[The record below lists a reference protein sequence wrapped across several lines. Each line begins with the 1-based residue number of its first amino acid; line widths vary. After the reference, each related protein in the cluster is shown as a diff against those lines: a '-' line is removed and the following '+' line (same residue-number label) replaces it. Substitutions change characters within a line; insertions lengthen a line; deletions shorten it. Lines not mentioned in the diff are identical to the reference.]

1 MSVFFCFLVIMIL
14 LILKIR
20 FKCLNFFF
28 VVIYYL
34 FEYYVN
40 ESFMFFKRIF
50 ENVYIYIYV
59 YKSIE
64 LLFLER
70 WSIIS
75 VMVCVNKLSNF

>member
-1 MSVFFCFLVIMIL
+1 MIL

-59 YKSIE
+59 IYKSIE
-64 LLFLER
+64 FFFLK
-70 WSIIS
+70 
-75 VMVCVNKLSNF
+75 MKYYKCNGVCK

>member
-1 MSVFFCFLVIMIL
+1 MIL

-70 WSIIS
+70 
-75 VMVCVNKLSNF
+75 